1 MSSQAAP
8 KTILQYPWRIAALV
22 AVFANVTF
30 NAINGRIGESSPS
43 VADISN
49 AHPTLFTP
57 AGYAFAIWGLIYG
70 ATLLYAVSAL
80 LPTQLDVRFHDRVA
94 PWLLATNV
102 LSSLWVACFTTA
114 QFVPS
119 LLIIAA
125 ILLCCVVMY
134 SIASDHVVSE
144 HLSHFWRLPFGLWM
158 SWVGIA
164 TLANLC
170 LTLSALGMPAW
181 PFSAAVWTA
190 ILLVFAGLS
199 AVSVSALFLDPV
211 VPLVVSW
218 ATAAI
223 AVEHWQDSSLVA
235 VVASLVAIKTLLMGV
250 RLLAFSNLPLPRSQ
264 RERIEHD
271 LRFVPGSNDRS
282 SGPWRGAPS
291 A

>member
-1 MSSQAAP
+1 MLSQAEP
-8 KTILQYPWRIAALV
+8 RTILQYPWRIAALV

-30 NAINGRIGESSPS
+30 NAVNGRIGTPLPS
-43 VADISN
+43 VADISD

-70 ATLLYAVSAL
+70 ATLLYAVCAL
-80 LPTQLDVRFHDRVA
+80 SPSQLDVRMHDRVA

-102 LSSLWVACFTTA
+102 LSSLWVATFTTEH
-114 QFVPS
+114 FVPS
-119 LLIIAA
+119 LLIIVAT
-125 ILLCCVVMY
+125 LVCCVAMY
-134 SIASDHVVSE
+134 RIASDHVVSE

-158 SWVGIA
+158 AWLGVA

-170 LTLSALGMPAW
+170 LTLSASGVAAW
-181 PFSAAVWTA
+181 AVSPVWTA
-190 ILLVFAGLS
+190 ILLVFAGLV

-235 VVASLVAIKTLLMGV
+235 VVASLVAIKTLLMGS
-250 RLLAFSNLPLPRSQ
+250 RLLAFSNLPLPRGE
-264 RERIEHD
+264 RERVEHD
-271 LRFVPGSNDRS
+271 LRFVPGSKS
-282 SGPWRGAPS
+282 
-291 A
+291 